1 MVGRCWWA
9 PTHISVKPTQWK
21 WPNRFPSE
29 LRTNRINRRT
39 EIVKNPPK
47 EPPPFCEGRLIA
59 LPDLVFRWLH
69 DPFLN
74 RITWNQHL
82 SQVTAPREY
91 LSIHQPSDSLLANI
105 QPMSH
110 FRDGHECRKDFAHRR
125 YPRPHLSTSQSPLA
139 VHLSNRST
147 KPRDFVIHSTPFCLD
162 ACRQTDWLPR
172 IVL

>member
-1 MVGRCWWA
+1 MEVRCWWV
-9 PTHISVKPTQWK
+9 PTHTSAKPTRWK
-21 WPNRFPSE
+21 WPNRYHSE
-29 LRTNRINRRT
+29 LGAIQCHRRI
-39 EIVKNPPK
+39 EIDKTKPK
-47 EPPPFCEGRLIA
+47 EPSAFWGGRLIV
-59 LPDLVFRWLH
+59 LPDSVSRWLY

-82 SQVTAPREY
+82 SKVTTPREY

-110 FRDGHECRKDFAHRR
+110 FRDGHECRKDFAQRR

-147 KPRDFVIHSTPFCLD
+147 RPRDFVIHSTPFCLD
-162 ACRQTDWLPR
+162 ARRQTDWLPR